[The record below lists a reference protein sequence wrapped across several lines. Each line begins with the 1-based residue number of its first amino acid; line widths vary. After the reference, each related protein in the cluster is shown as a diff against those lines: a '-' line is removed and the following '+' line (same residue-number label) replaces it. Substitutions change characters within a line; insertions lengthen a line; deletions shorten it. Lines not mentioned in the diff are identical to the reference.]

1 MSKSSSSRSLPI
13 SRPPHPPHPPPLQ
26 YCSVCSNQSSLRCS
40 NCLGTL
46 YCSVMCQR
54 KDWKTHKVTCKEA
67 EKLIKILEKDPC
79 RTVDEIDAQLEK
91 YRRLAELGDP
101 SVQYNVGYMYFYGV
115 GVCVDQ
121 VESAK
126 W

>member
-1 MSKSSSSRSLPI
+1 
-13 SRPPHPPHPPPLQ
+13 
-26 YCSVCSNQSSLRCS
+26 
-40 NCLGTL
+40 
-46 YCSVMCQR
+46 MCQR